1 MALQMSRRRNTG
13 SDDDIPMAPMI
24 DCVFLLL
31 IFFMVSAIMRVPPP
45 FSVTLPDST
54 TEHEFPRKKYNL
66 FISSDDKIAI
76 DDRELFTLEEVGLF
90 ISAHEHQISTLIIKA
105 DKLAKHGRV
114 IDVVERA
121 KMSSAKP
128 EGLEVAFAVAED
140 ESGGGSSIG
149 SSPTPAPSE

>member
-1 MALQMSRRRNTG
+1 
-13 SDDDIPMAPMI
+13 MI

-45 FSVTLPDST
+45 FSVTLPDSS

-66 FISSDDKIAI
+66 FISSDGRIAI
-76 DDRELFTLEEVGLF
+76 DDREMQTLEEVGLF
-90 ISAHEHQISTLIIKA
+90 IAAHEHQISTLIIKA
-105 DKLAKHGRV
+105 DRRAKHGRV

-121 KMSSAKP
+121 KMRSAKV

-140 ESGGGSSIG
+140 VRR
-149 SSPTPAPSE
+149 

>member
-1 MALQMSRRRNTG
+1 MAFQISRRRKTG

-66 FISSDDKIAI
+66 FISSDGKIAI
-76 DDRELFTLEEVGLF
+76 DDRELFSLDEVGLF
-90 ISAHEHQISTLIIKA
+90 IAAHEHQISTLIIKA

-121 KMSSAKP
+121 KIRSTKP

-140 ESGGGSSIG
+140 ESSS
-149 SSPTPAPSE
+149 SSSSAPVPNQ